1 MDLRVLEYFLAVA
14 DEGNISHAAELL
26 HVSQPTISRQLMDL
40 EEELGKK
47 LFVRTNKKVLLTNDG
62 ILFQE
67 TAKDIIR
74 LYAKAKNNYAETDE
88 LEGDLTIA
96 AGELESFDQVAV
108 KIKEFHQKHPKV
120 LFHIRSGN
128 AEEICSSI
136 DKGTA
141 DIGFIVQ
148 SVNTM
153 KYEVCSLHTSESWGI
168 LVNRDHRLADK
179 EYVTVKDLQ
188 GEQLIIPENTRLR
201 NDIREW
207 FGSEQSIA
215 ATYTLFRNAMILTE
229 VSNWV
234 TICTEANKYTDAH
247 LVFIPMHPNRV
258 SSTSLIWRKR
268 AVYSPV
274 IQEFLSY
281 FDIHNLNNN

>member
-14 DEGNISHAAELL
+14 DEENISHAAELL

-47 LFVRTNKKVLLTNDG
+47 LLIRTNKKVMLTEDG
-62 ILFQE
+62 VLFRE
-67 TAKDIIR
+67 TARDMIR
-74 LYAKAKNNYAETDE
+74 LYAKAKSDYAGKDE

-96 AGELESFDQVAV
+96 AGELESFDLIAE
-108 KIKEFHQKHPKV
+108 KIKDFHQKHPKV

-153 KYEVCSLHTSESWGI
+153 KYEVCSLDVSEEWGI
-168 LVNRDHRLADK
+168 LVNRNHNLAK
-179 EYVTVKDLQ
+179 KKYVTITDLQ
-188 GEQLIIPENTRLR
+188 KEQLIVPENSMLR

-207 FGSEQSIA
+207 IGTEQSVA

-229 VSNWV
+229 ISDWV
-234 TICTEANKYTDAH
+234 TICLTAEKYTGSN
-247 LVFIPMHPNRV
+247 LVFIPLHPKRA
-258 SSTSLIWRKR
+258 SSVSLIWRKR
-268 AVYSPV
+268 AVYTPV
-274 IQEFLSY
+274 MEKFLSY
-281 FDIHNLNNN
+281 FDIQIMNDK